1 MNYLTHRFKTSILY
15 NILVKEEPMPQLSL
29 YIDEKTLQQLEIAA
43 KIEHLSIS
51 KYAVK
56 KLNESMHIKWPDH
69 FDDLYGAVNDDT
81 FSVEKNNSF
90 NDDSAREDL

>member
-1 MNYLTHRFKTSILY
+1 MNSLTHQFITSILY
-15 NILVKEEPMPQLSL
+15 NILVKEGPMPQLSL

-69 FDDLYGAVNDDT
+69 FDDLYGAVKDDT
-81 FSVEKNNSF
+81 FSVENNSF
-90 NDDSAREDL
+90 NDDSTREDL